1 MSSPLEPWGVGER
14 AEAVYLLALRR
25 PGLTV
30 DQAAAELGRA
40 AGATAEDVRLLA
52 GLGLVGL
59 DDDGRIHAHPP
70 VPALGALLAR
80 EQERM
85 AHRRREL
92 ATARLAVDTYALE
105 HLAGVG
111 ARRLDFGVEVVP
123 ADDTLALT
131 ERLTEES
138 TGTIRVFLHPSSWPQ
153 VVRAGMRDL
162 NRRVLGSGRRFH
174 TLFDARLLEEPE
186 ALEIAQ
192 EWLALGDSIRVA
204 GELPARLILFG
215 QDSALLSV
223 PWGTP
228 GELDAVVQHPEAI
241 RLLDWAFDRVWE
253 IARPLPVGGRTDD
266 DVDRD
271 RRRVLELL
279 ALGAKDEAIARHL
292 GVSLRTARRRVADVF
307 DDLGAATRF
316 QAGVEAVS
324 YTHLTLPTN

>member
-1 MSSPLEPWGVGER
+1 MTSPLEPWGVDEE
-14 AEAVYLLALRR
+14 AEAVYRVALRQ
-25 PGLTV
+25 PGWTSGEVAL
-30 DQAAAELGRA
+30 DLGRPLA
-40 AGATAEDVRLLA
+40 AVADDVRRLA
-52 GLGLVGL
+52 GLGLLRL
-59 DDDGRIHAHPP
+59 DDGDRIAPLPP
-70 VPALGALLAR
+70 VQALGALLAR
-80 EQERM
+80 EQDRM
-85 AHRRREL
+85 TQRRREM
-92 ATARLAVDTYALE
+92 ATVRLAVDTYALE

-111 ARRLDFGVEVVP
+111 SRRIEYSVEVVP

-153 VVRAGMRDL
+153 VVRPGMRDL
-162 NRRVLGSGRRFH
+162 NRRVLRSGRRFH

-215 QDSALLSV
+215 QDSALVSV
-223 PWGTP
+223 PWGMP
-228 GELDAVVQHPEAI
+228 SGLDAVVQQPEAI

-253 IARPLPVGGRTDD
+253 VARPLPVGGRADD

-279 ALGAKDEAIARHL
+279 ALGAKDEVIARHL
-292 GVSLRTARRRVADVF
+292 GVSLRTARRRVADLF
-307 DDLGAATRF
+307 DELGAATRF
-316 QAGVEAVS
+316 QAGVEAGRRGWV
-324 YTHLTLPTN
+324 